1 MPDYSKTKIQL
12 RRGTSAEWNASS
24 VAGTILGKGEPG
36 YDTSSGVLKVG
47 NGTGVWNSLSAIT
60 GGGGGGGGGI
70 SNVVED
76 TTPQLGG
83 NLDMNSKDLTGNG
96 DFLITGSGVITET
109 MDNHCGF
116 VIQSNSHAN
125 GELHFGSC
133 SDANGVPN
141 AMGLRHSSMTGSNDF
156 MICANT
162 DGATYISAKDSKTVF
177 ISAGGNNGNT
187 KLELRDAALGF
198 RFNVNKANVDLQY
211 NGDTDANCFYIDAS
225 ADSVGIG
232 TATPATKL
240 DVNGTM
246 NATTITQNSKS
257 VPNSDGTGI
266 TNAGGVTNIVQM
278 TQAAYDALGSYDAT
292 TLYYIV

>member
-116 VIQSNSHAN
+116 IIQSNGDTN

-133 SDANGVPN
+133 ADSAGVGS
-141 AMGLRHSSMTGSNDF
+141 AMGLRHSSMTGANDY
-156 MICANT
+156 MIMSNT
-162 DGATYISAKDSKTVF
+162 DGATFVSAKDTKTLTL
-177 ISAGGNNGNT
+177 SGGGNNSST
-187 KLELRDAALGF
+187 RLELRDAALGF

-266 TNAGGVTNIVQM
+266 TNASGVTNIVQM